1 MNKKIPTI
9 RDVARVAGVSI
20 ATVSKYVNGAKR
32 FSPAVEAT
40 IKGAIE
46 DLGYHSNPWA
56 RSMVTGK
63 TKTVGVAI
71 LDISNPHFTS
81 IVKGANRVAVAQGY
95 TVLLVDTE
103 ENSNREQ
110 QLLEALARRVDG
122 MIVSSRMP
130 EEAIKAVVQI
140 GKPVVFFGRLPS
152 TLRLPG
158 VGSDSYRGS
167 FMLTQHL
174 VAQGHRRIAY
184 LGFSKS
190 RWDRERRR
198 GITECLD
205 TAGLSL
211 AGAFDTTSPS
221 APEGER
227 LCSTIMLSPQRP
239 DALICYNDLI
249 AIGFIKEAQNLGFAL
264 PADVSVAGFDNIL
277 FGQYISPPLT
287 TVDMQSERTGE
298 VAMETL
304 LDALG
309 GKTIDSYRTLE
320 PRVIL
325 RGSTANRTG
334 GAAPRT
340 DE

>member
-9 RDVARVAGVSI
+9 RDVAKAAGVSI

-46 DLGYHSNPWA
+46 ELGYHSNPWA

-103 ENSNREQ
+103 ESSNREQ

-130 EEAIKAVVQI
+130 EAAIKAIVQI
-140 GKPVVFFGRLPS
+140 GKPVVYFGRLPP
-152 TLRLPG
+152 TLKLPG

-167 FMLTQHL
+167 LMLAQHL
-174 VAQGHRRIAY
+174 LAQGHRRLAY

-190 RWDRERRR
+190 RWDRERKR
-198 GITECLD
+198 GITECLEPH
-205 TAGLSL
+205 GLSL
-211 AGAFDTTSPS
+211 ATFDTK
-221 APEGER
+221 APTATEGER
-227 LCSTIMLSPQRP
+227 LCSTIMLTSERP

-249 AIGFIKEAQNLGFAL
+249 AIGFIKEAQTLGFHL
-264 PADVSVAGFDNIL
+264 PADISVAGFDNIT

-304 LDALG
+304 LDAMS
-309 GKTIDSYRTLE
+309 GKDIESYICLE

-325 RGSTANRTG
+325 RSSTSNRIPQG
-334 GAAPRT
+334 KARNEG
-340 DE
+340 